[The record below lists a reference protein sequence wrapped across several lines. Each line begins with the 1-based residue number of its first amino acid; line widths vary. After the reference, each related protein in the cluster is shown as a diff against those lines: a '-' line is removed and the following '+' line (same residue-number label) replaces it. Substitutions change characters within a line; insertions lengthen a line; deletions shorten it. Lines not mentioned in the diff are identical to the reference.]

1 MLRSMFVFVAATALP
16 AVAAQTIRP
25 EEAAKMFGARES
37 VSSIDLFPDG
47 RRLVYVAPTC
57 GGASAAYLMDMAGG
71 TPKPLIGSRRGAEEE
86 LAWCAF
92 GSNTR
97 LVCQL
102 AGVAA
107 EGTGLLVGWSRLV
120 TFAED
125 GSEAKP
131 LGQQQSL

>member
-1 MLRSMFVFVAATALP
+1 MFVFVAATALP

-102 AGVAA
+102 AESPPRARACWSAGR
-107 EGTGLLVGWSRLV
+107 GWSPSLRTV
-120 TFAED
+120 P
-125 GSEAKP
+125 KP
-131 LGQQQSL
+131 SR